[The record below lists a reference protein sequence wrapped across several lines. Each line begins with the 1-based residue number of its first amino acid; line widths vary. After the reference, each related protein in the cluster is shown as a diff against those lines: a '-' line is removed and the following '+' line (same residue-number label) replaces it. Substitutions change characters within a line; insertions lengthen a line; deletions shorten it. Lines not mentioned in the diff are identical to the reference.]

1 MTALVAAGVVSHSYV
16 LTTRGRRTGRTRRNP
31 VIVVELDARVGW
43 SPGRGRVVGPQC
55 ARQRAGKREPS
66 RPDEELHHP
75 GGVSGAGG
83 TGAQARLRHKT
94 VLPGRPQRPVE
105 SFVAEAEHHPEFELV
120 PISSD
125 STTGEPP

>member
-43 SPGRGRVVGPQC
+43 SRGRGRVVGPQC

-75 GGVSGAGG
+75 GASP
-83 TGAQARLRHKT
+83 AQAAP
-94 VLPGRPQRPVE
+94 VLKRASATRRYFQADRN
-105 SFVAEAEHHPEFELV
+105 
-120 PISSD
+120 D
-125 STTGEPP
+125 R